1 MPNYAMR
8 LDTTPTCMWYHH
20 QQGRHLKMQQKHH
33 ITFILNTKYSITST
47 GYKYPT
53 TYDARTYDTLYT

>member
-1 MPNYAMR
+1 MR

-20 QQGRHLKMQQKHH
+20 QQGHHLKMPTEHH
-33 ITFILNTKYSITST
+33 NHLHFEYKVFNHLT

-53 TYDARTYDTLYT
+53 TYDT